1 MSTEVRSVQRAL
13 QILRVMNERVSWT
26 LQELHQRTG
35 LAKSTLHRLL
45 STLETEKYVRTDPH
59 VYGHYQLTQAVGNL
73 SCGITTQMQLA
84 ELAAP
89 IMVSTT
95 HAIKWPLSLGVIDR
109 HQIRIVYC
117 TMPYSPYAMR
127 PSSIGKRYELTESAS
142 GRAYL
147 SFCGPDE
154 RRILIEE
161 MNSREDDGPR
171 LTDLR
176 AMRHMIRETRKQ
188 GFAVRYGQHRSESA
202 ALAVPVFSAGML
214 RGVLVYTTFARQM
227 DDRMLKRAVPT
238 VQGTAQRI
246 GEALA
251 PALRAG
257 GSPSAGYASSAAPS
271 APRAEPVSRVA

>member
-1 MSTEVRSVQRAL
+1 MKELMSTEVRSVQRAL

-45 STLETEKYVRTDPH
+45 STLESEKYVRTDPH

-73 SCGITTQMQLA
+73 SCGVTTQMQLA

-95 HAIKWPLSLGVIDR
+95 HAIKWPLSLGVIDH
-109 HQIRIVYC
+109 HQIRVVYC
-117 TMPYSPYAMR
+117 TMPYSPYAIR
-127 PSSIGKRYELTESAS
+127 PSSVGRRYELTESAS

-147 SFCGPDE
+147 SFCGPVE

-176 AMRHMIRETRKQ
+176 AMRRMIRETRRQ
-188 GFAVRYGQHRSESA
+188 GFAVRYGHHRSESA

-214 RGVLVYTTFARQM
+214 RGAGLH
-227 DDRMLKRAVPT
+227 DLC
-238 VQGTAQRI
+238 
-246 GEALA
+246 A
-251 PALRAG
+251 PDG
-257 GSPSAGYASSAAPS
+257 
-271 APRAEPVSRVA
+271 

>member
-45 STLETEKYVRTDPH
+45 STLESEKYVRTDPH
-59 VYGHYQLTQAVGNL
+59 VYGHYQLTQAVSNL
-73 SCGITTQMQLA
+73 SCGVTTQMQLA
-84 ELAAP
+84 EVAAP

-117 TMPYSPYAMR
+117 TMPYSPYAIR
-127 PSSIGKRYELTESAS
+127 PSSVGRRYELLDTAS

-147 SFCGPDE
+147 SFCDPAE

-161 MNSREDDGPR
+161 LNAREDGGSRVD
-171 LTDLR
+171 DLR
-176 AMRHMIRETRKQ
+176 ALHHMIRETRRQ
-188 GFAVRYGQHRSESA
+188 GYAVRYGQQRADSA
-202 ALAVPVFSAGML
+202 ALAVPVFSAGLL
-214 RGVLVYTTFARQM
+214 RGVLVYSTFARQM
-227 DDRMLKRAVPT
+227 DERMVKRSLPT
-238 VQGTAQRI
+238 VLETAERI

-251 PALRAG
+251 PALRPVG
-257 GSPSAGYASSAAPS
+257 GARTYLA
-271 APRAEPVSRVA
+271 APRADVHERKAAA

>member
-73 SCGITTQMQLA
+73 SCGVTTQMQLA

-109 HQIRIVYC
+109 DQIRIAYC
-117 TMPYSPYAMR
+117 TMPYSPYAIR
-127 PSSIGKRYELTESAS
+127 PSTVGRRYELAESAS
-142 GRAYL
+142 GRTYL
-147 SFCGPDE
+147 SFCDAAE
-154 RRILIEE
+154 RRILLEQI
-161 MNSREDDGPR
+161 NSREDGGPR
-171 LTDLR
+171 ITDMRALR
-176 AMRHMIRETRKQ
+176 AMIRQTRQQ

-202 ALAVPVFSAGML
+202 ALAVPVFSAGLL
-214 RGVLVYTTFARQM
+214 RGVLLYTTFARQM
-227 DDRMLKRAVPT
+227 DERMLKRAVPT
-238 VQGTAQRI
+238 VQATAQRI

-257 GSPSAGYASSAAPS
+257 ATLSANSYAAPVM
-271 APRAEPVSRVA
+271 RIEPVSRVA

>member
-1 MSTEVRSVQRAL
+1 
-13 QILRVMNERVSWT
+13 
-26 LQELHQRTG
+26 
-35 LAKSTLHRLL
+35 
-45 STLETEKYVRTDPH
+45 
-59 VYGHYQLTQAVGNL
+59 
-73 SCGITTQMQLA
+73 
-84 ELAAP
+84 
-89 IMVSTT
+89 
-95 HAIKWPLSLGVIDR
+95 
-109 HQIRIVYC
+109 
-117 TMPYSPYAMR
+117 
-127 PSSIGKRYELTESAS
+127 
-142 GRAYL
+142 
-147 SFCGPDE
+147 
-154 RRILIEE
+154 

>member
-45 STLETEKYVRTDPH
+45 STLESEKYVCTDPH

-73 SCGITTQMQLA
+73 SCGVTTQMQLA
-84 ELAAP
+84 EVAAP

-109 HQIRIVYC
+109 HRIRVAYC

-127 PSSIGKRYELTESAS
+127 PSSVGRRYEITESAS
-142 GRAYL
+142 GRTYL
-147 SFCGPDE
+147 AFCGPQE
-154 RRILIEE
+154 RRIIIEE
-161 MNSREDDGPR
+161 MNDREDDGPR
-171 LTDLR
+171 LTDLN
-176 AMRHMIRETRKQ
+176 AMRHMIREIRKQ

-227 DDRMLKRAVPT
+227 DERMLKRAVPT
-238 VQGTAQRI
+238 VLATAQRI
-246 GEALA
+246 GEAFA
-251 PALRAG
+251 PVLRAQ
-257 GSPSAGYASSAAPS
+257 ASMQPFNVAQARVEGPGRAA
-271 APRAEPVSRVA
+271 VA

>member
-1 MSTEVRSVQRAL
+1 MKELMSTEVRSVQRAL

-45 STLETEKYVRTDPH
+45 STLESEKYVRTDPH

-73 SCGITTQMQLA
+73 SCGVTTQMQLA

-95 HAIKWPLSLGVIDR
+95 HAIKWPLSLGVIDH
-109 HQIRIVYC
+109 HQIRVVYC
-117 TMPYSPYAMR
+117 TMPYSPYAIR
-127 PSSIGKRYELTESAS
+127 PSSVGRRYELTESAS

-147 SFCGPDE
+147 SFCGPVE

-176 AMRHMIRETRKQ
+176 AMRRMIRETRRQ
-188 GFAVRYGQHRSESA
+188 GFAVRYGHHRSESA

-214 RGVLVYTTFARQM
+214 RVLVYTTFARQM
-227 DDRMLKRAVPT
+227 DERMLKRAVPT
-238 VQGTAQRI
+238 VLGTAQRI

-251 PALRAG
+251 PVLRAA
-257 GSPSAGYASSAAPS
+257 GSSEGFAP
-271 APRAEPVSRVA
+271 ARAEPISRVA